1 MLKGKTKDRYS
12 VGLLP
17 FRRRQGLA
25 CRRRLISE
33 LCTLR
38 LEVAD
43 VPFLSRVERKVA
55 DRRHEPVD
63 PQRDDAQKYIRK
75 RARLEAF
82 GLERRVVDDYAA
94 DPFYPCFFIKPPP
107 SASPTPPP
115 KGGGKV
121 VAFTRRAA
129 ASPSRGE

>member
-17 FRRRQGLA
+17 FRRRRGLA

-63 PQRDDAQKYIRK
+63 PQRDDAQKYIRE

-94 DPFYPCFFIKPPP
+94 DPSEKERQQKSYKLVIVHDFLLCRKTDTII
-107 SASPTPPP
+107 
-115 KGGGKV
+115 
-121 VAFTRRAA
+121 
-129 ASPSRGE
+129 